1 MISKKKYK
9 KKKRNDHAVA
19 INCVSQLSWIV
30 PKGKS
35 QLLCRKQ
42 FHETIISEEKFLI
55 KFTKTN
61 ELNKFL
67 KVPMAEEAIKCKM
80 YWYL

>member
-1 MISKKKYK
+1 MISKKKHK

-19 INCVSQLSWIV
+19 INCVSLSAQLSWIV

-42 FHETIISEEKFLI
+42 FHETIITEEKFLI

-61 ELNKFL
+61 ELYNFFS
-67 KVPMAEEAIKCKM
+67 P
-80 YWYL
+80 